1 MEFGHRTRLGKGTSP
16 KYKPKKNGK
25 AWVEGKKYLNTVV
38 PKVDKVAPKILMKK
52 MDGNT
57 EMMTSI
63 KNAVTKAVYDCFGN
77 AVLYRIHRTRFFSE
91 PCFIVE
97 MFPLNVQ
104 ATNTFLDDETQTV
117 RIRYVPKDISQD
129 EFIYVA
135 EKLRGLF
142 LYNPLVLSDGMRI
155 RSFSIDFS
163 LKTTRL

>member
-1 MEFGHRTRLGKGTSP
+1 
-16 KYKPKKNGK
+16 
-25 AWVEGKKYLNTVV
+25 
-38 PKVDKVAPKILMKK
+38 
-52 MDGNT
+52 
-57 EMMTSI
+57 MTSKI
-63 KNAVTKAVYDCFGN
+63 KNAVTKAIHTLFGDDYAVYTAYTEQG
-77 AVLYRIHRTRFFSE
+77 FSE

-104 ATNTFLDDETQTV
+104 STNSFLDDETQTV

-129 EFIYVA
+129 EFIDVA

-163 LKTTRL
+163 LENYTLVTELVYNYTVKVRNDSTYDNAEDLILGGDL

>member
-1 MEFGHRTRLGKGTSP
+1 M
-16 KYKPKKNGK
+16 
-25 AWVEGKKYLNTVV
+25 
-38 PKVDKVAPKILMKK
+38 
-52 MDGNT
+52 
-57 EMMTSI
+57 
-63 KNAVTKAVYDCFGN
+63 TKAIHNLFGDDY
-77 AVLYRIHRTRFFSE
+77 ALYTSYTEQGFSE

-104 ATNTFLDDETQTV
+104 STNSFLDDETQTV

-163 LKTTRL
+163 LENYTLVTELVYNYTVKVRNDSTYDNAEDLILGGDL

>member
-1 MEFGHRTRLGKGTSP
+1 
-16 KYKPKKNGK
+16 
-25 AWVEGKKYLNTVV
+25 
-38 PKVDKVAPKILMKK
+38 
-52 MDGNT
+52 
-57 EMMTSI
+57 MMTSI
-63 KNAVTKAVYDCFGN
+63 KNAVTKAIYDCFGN
-77 AVLYRIHRTRFFSE
+77 AVYTAYTEQGFSE

-129 EFIYVA
+129 EFIDVA
-135 EKLRGLF
+135 EKLRDLF

-163 LKTTRL
+163 LENYTLVTELVYNYTVKVRNESTYDKAEDLILGGDL